1 MDPTTS
7 GALSQATTAAD
18 NTQAISAQLLAL
30 QNKMTVTSMIF
41 QSGSKAEE
49 NAKQMAEKAY
59 K

>member
-1 MDPTTS
+1 MDAS
-7 GALSQATTAAD
+7 ASSALSSAQASSD
-18 NTQAISAQLLAL
+18 NTQAISVKLLEL
-30 QNKMTVTSMIF
+30 QNKMTTTSMIF